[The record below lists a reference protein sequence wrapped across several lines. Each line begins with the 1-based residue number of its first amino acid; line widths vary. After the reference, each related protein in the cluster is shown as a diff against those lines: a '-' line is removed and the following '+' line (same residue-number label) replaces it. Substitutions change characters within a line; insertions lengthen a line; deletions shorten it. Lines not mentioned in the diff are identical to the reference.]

1 MVTVDRLVGRAGG
14 ARVSVVPA
22 AVVVGVAEV
31 GPGVDVGD
39 GKIELESVAVGW
51 TVTVNVETNSPA

>member
-1 MVTVDRLVGRAGG
+1 M
-14 ARVSVVPA
+14 VPA